1 MVLGAISE
9 GLAKE
14 GLLHLNEAL
23 HTNTEITS
31 SIIIIA
37 ICKFTGFVLTLMA
50 ATQ

>member
-14 GLLHLNEAL
+14 GLLDLNEAF

-31 SIIIIA
+31 SIITTV

-50 ATQ
+50 ATR